1 MGALCVLLAVYFVY
15 KPIEGILCKQ
25 HINIPMYIRC
35 YTIAGAGQ
43 AGNCTDGFMPR
54 DRIDKVLDN
63 YIAGASYN
71 QRAIIPEMNFTCEGH
86 IRELIFGAQW
96 RDSDGAFPDIQIWR
110 PTNDNLV
117 YNRVDNVTI
126 DVTQSDTLLYKFSL
140 EESSMLQFQDGD
152 VIGFYQPNSNSRLRL
167 QLAVRRPTPLQ
178 TIYYNNGNPQDTF
191 QMNDENTDSRNLI
204 LAVVTGTYIHI
215 RIQY

>member
-1 MGALCVLLAVYFVY
+1 
-15 KPIEGILCKQ
+15 
-25 HINIPMYIRC
+25 
-35 YTIAGAGQ
+35 
-43 AGNCTDGFMPR
+43 MPR
-54 DRIDKVLDN
+54 DRMDKVLDN

-71 QRAIIPEMNFTCEGH
+71 QQAIIPEMNFTCDGH

-96 RDSDGAFPDIQIWR
+96 HNSDGAFPDIQIWR

-178 TIYYNNGNPQDTF
+178 TIYYNNGNSQDTF
-191 QMNDENTDSRNLI
+191 QMNDENTYSRNLI
-204 LAVVTGTYIHI
+204 LAVVTGMYRLTHI
-215 RIQY
+215 IFVFLCV